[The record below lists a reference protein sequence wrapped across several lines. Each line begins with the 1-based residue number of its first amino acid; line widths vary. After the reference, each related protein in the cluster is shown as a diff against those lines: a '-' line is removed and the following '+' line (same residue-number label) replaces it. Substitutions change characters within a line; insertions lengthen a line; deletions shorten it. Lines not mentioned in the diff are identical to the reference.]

1 MAVTENL
8 LTGFNYGLYRIY
20 PEFFA
25 CFSCVHLG
33 IDIQCGKELVQR
45 GGGSV
50 HHECVVDSLVRNIT
64 ILSFNMGVLLV
75 NLGSHGEA
83 GLLFM
88 NGLGNKDAGVFRSEI
103 KKKRAAVFHHR
114 NELFIADPS
123 GIEENVIAEVTDLIN
138 DLAGIIDTSV
148 ISAELDNCHTDR
160 AFFFCFNRIFF
171 SNQFADIVFIKAM
184 FENAADRTESIS
196 CRFQIHRGGT
206 CQYKSTVVDGF
217 MIVSVKK
224 NDISGSENRIQHDFV
239 RCGSAV
245 QYEVCFICIVYTC
258 RMLLGSQSRTFM
270 NQEITH
276 SHVGVAE
283 VSSENVFAEEIIEN
297 TSCRVFAEER
307 ATLMPRAVK
316 LGISVFHIF
325 FKIFEERRK
334 YVFFIVGSG
343 TFNLSGIEIMIRFIQ
358 VDDTVYMTDDV
369 SQRTALSR
377 YRSLGGTI
385 FMTVM
390 VMIGPLFLYVDNKP
404 VAGRFLMLA
413 CICALLGLLCLQ
425 ITCVWCK
432 ERVEVPERP
441 QGEKLNYLHV
451 LKEISHNKALLGV
464 MFFSLTGMIGASV
477 VNGLNTYLYKDFF
490 GNVKIQA
497 VSGMLSV
504 LYAVLSF
511 AITQPLANKFGK
523 KEWCC
528 MGAGFAAIV
537 FGILFFFPVHNPVAF
552 IVINGICYL
561 GASGMQV
568 LIWAMVNDAIDY
580 HELQTGERNEGIVY
594 STYSFFRKL
603 ASAISGSLSSFVLGA
618 IGYNVTAGAVQTA
631 GVVNA
636 IWKSYTGVYFLG
648 YGIAVAI
655 LFFVYP
661 LTKQKTAEML
671 TELKARRA
679 AKESK

>member
-1 MAVTENL
+1 MDQKKTVRPFSMKDKIGYTLGDLGCCFTEQYRAMYLSIFYTLILQVNPFHVGILLLVTKIWDAVNDPIIGAIVDSRKATKGGKFIPWIRAFSFPMAVL
-8 LTGFNYGLYRIY
+8 CILGFVNVGNINYGLRLAYMFVTY
-20 PEFFA
+20 
-25 CFSCVHLG
+25 
-33 IDIQCGKELVQR
+33 
-45 GGGSV
+45 
-50 HHECVVDSLVRNIT
+50 
-64 ILSFNMGVLLV
+64 VLY
-75 NLGSHGEA
+75 EA
-83 GLLFM
+83 L
-88 NGLGNKDAGVFRSEI
+88 
-103 KKKRAAVFHHR
+103 
-114 NELFIADPS
+114 
-123 GIEENVIAEVTDLIN
+123 
-138 DLAGIIDTSV
+138 
-148 ISAELDNCHTDR
+148 
-160 AFFFCFNRIFF
+160 
-171 SNQFADIVFIKAM
+171 
-184 FENAADRTESIS
+184 
-196 CRFQIHRGGT
+196 
-206 CQYKSTVVDGF
+206 
-217 MIVSVKK
+217 
-224 NDISGSENRIQHDFV
+224 
-239 RCGSAV
+239 
-245 QYEVCFICIVYTC
+245 YTC
-258 RMLLGSQSRTFM
+258 VNVPFGTL
-270 NQEITH
+270 
-276 SHVGVAE
+276 
-283 VSSENVFAEEIIEN
+283 SSV
-297 TSCRVFAEER
+297 
-307 ATLMPRAVK
+307 
-316 LGISVFHIF
+316 
-325 FKIFEERRK
+325 
-334 YVFFIVGSG
+334 
-343 TFNLSGIEIMIRFIQ
+343 
-358 VDDTVYMTDDV
+358 MTDDV

-413 CICALLGLLCLQ
+413 CICAMLGLLCLQ

-464 MFFSLTGMIGASV
+464 MFFSLTGMIGASVVNGLNTYLYKDFFGNVKIQAVSGMLSVLYAVLSFAITQPLANKFGKKEWCCMGAGFAAIVFGILFFFPVHNPVAFIVINGICYLGASGMQVLIWAMVNDAIDYHELQTGERNEGIVYSTYSFFRKLASAISGSLTGMIGASV

>member
-1 MAVTENL
+1 MDQKKTVRPFSMKDKIGYTLGDLGCCFTEQYRAMYLSIFYTLILQVNPFHVGILLLVTKIWDAVNDPIIGAIVDSRKATKGGKFIPWIRAFSVPMAVL
-8 LTGFNYGLYRIY
+8 CILGFVNVGNINYGLRLAYMFVTY
-20 PEFFA
+20 
-25 CFSCVHLG
+25 
-33 IDIQCGKELVQR
+33 
-45 GGGSV
+45 
-50 HHECVVDSLVRNIT
+50 
-64 ILSFNMGVLLV
+64 VLY
-75 NLGSHGEA
+75 EA
-83 GLLFM
+83 L
-88 NGLGNKDAGVFRSEI
+88 
-103 KKKRAAVFHHR
+103 
-114 NELFIADPS
+114 
-123 GIEENVIAEVTDLIN
+123 
-138 DLAGIIDTSV
+138 
-148 ISAELDNCHTDR
+148 
-160 AFFFCFNRIFF
+160 
-171 SNQFADIVFIKAM
+171 
-184 FENAADRTESIS
+184 
-196 CRFQIHRGGT
+196 
-206 CQYKSTVVDGF
+206 
-217 MIVSVKK
+217 
-224 NDISGSENRIQHDFV
+224 
-239 RCGSAV
+239 
-245 QYEVCFICIVYTC
+245 YTC
-258 RMLLGSQSRTFM
+258 VNVPFGTL
-270 NQEITH
+270 
-276 SHVGVAE
+276 
-283 VSSENVFAEEIIEN
+283 SSV
-297 TSCRVFAEER
+297 
-307 ATLMPRAVK
+307 
-316 LGISVFHIF
+316 
-325 FKIFEERRK
+325 
-334 YVFFIVGSG
+334 
-343 TFNLSGIEIMIRFIQ
+343 
-358 VDDTVYMTDDV
+358 MTDDV

-390 VMIGPLFLYVDNKP
+390 V
-404 VAGRFLMLA
+404 
-413 CICALLGLLCLQ
+413 
-425 ITCVWCK
+425 
-432 ERVEVPERP
+432 
-441 QGEKLNYLHV
+441 
-451 LKEISHNKALLGV
+451 
-464 MFFSLTGMIGASV
+464 MIGASV

-594 STYSFFRKL
+594 STYSVFRKL

>member
-1 MAVTENL
+1 MDAGTQRQHHEHLQNTVLEYRCTELGALLREHQQLPGKVFQQHIDLAVRADGYLPEGHHVEAFFKVGVRVRKLRQRLGGQLHPNKFQRAVSTGVFQSAALTGLEDDEILLLCGQHHLAAPEHAAAPHDQKKTVRPFSMKDKIGYTLGDLGCCFTEQYRAMYLSIFYTLILQVNPFHVGILLLVTKIWDAVNDPIIGAIVDSRKATKGGKFIPWIRAFSFPMAVL
-8 LTGFNYGLYRIY
+8 CILGFVNVGNINYGLRLAYMFVTY
-20 PEFFA
+20 
-25 CFSCVHLG
+25 
-33 IDIQCGKELVQR
+33 
-45 GGGSV
+45 
-50 HHECVVDSLVRNIT
+50 
-64 ILSFNMGVLLV
+64 VLY
-75 NLGSHGEA
+75 EA
-83 GLLFM
+83 L
-88 NGLGNKDAGVFRSEI
+88 
-103 KKKRAAVFHHR
+103 
-114 NELFIADPS
+114 
-123 GIEENVIAEVTDLIN
+123 
-138 DLAGIIDTSV
+138 
-148 ISAELDNCHTDR
+148 
-160 AFFFCFNRIFF
+160 
-171 SNQFADIVFIKAM
+171 
-184 FENAADRTESIS
+184 
-196 CRFQIHRGGT
+196 
-206 CQYKSTVVDGF
+206 
-217 MIVSVKK
+217 
-224 NDISGSENRIQHDFV
+224 
-239 RCGSAV
+239 
-245 QYEVCFICIVYTC
+245 YTC
-258 RMLLGSQSRTFM
+258 VNVPFGTL
-270 NQEITH
+270 
-276 SHVGVAE
+276 
-283 VSSENVFAEEIIEN
+283 SSV
-297 TSCRVFAEER
+297 
-307 ATLMPRAVK
+307 
-316 LGISVFHIF
+316 
-325 FKIFEERRK
+325 
-334 YVFFIVGSG
+334 
-343 TFNLSGIEIMIRFIQ
+343 
-358 VDDTVYMTDDV
+358 MTDDV

-413 CICALLGLLCLQ
+413 CICAMLGLLCLQ

-537 FGILFFFPVHNPVAF
+537 FGILFFFPVHNPVVF